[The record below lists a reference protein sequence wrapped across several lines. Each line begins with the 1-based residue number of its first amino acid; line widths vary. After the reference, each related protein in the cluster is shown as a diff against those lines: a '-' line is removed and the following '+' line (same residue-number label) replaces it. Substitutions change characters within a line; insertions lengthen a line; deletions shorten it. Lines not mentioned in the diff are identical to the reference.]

1 MITSRYRVAYFVS
14 HPIQYQAPMLR
25 YINDHSDI
33 DIEVFFMSDFS
44 VRGYR
49 DEGFG
54 GITVKW
60 DVPLLEG
67 YKHEFLPVWG
77 KRGAV
82 SSLSPF
88 CHSVFS
94 RLRAG
99 RFDAVWCHG
108 WAQVTTLQAILA
120 ARLLKIPVLLRAD
133 TQRGNAFRRPA
144 TRAIKEKALRTI
156 FSWAS
161 GLLAVGSRNREY
173 YLYYGV
179 PENKIYHV
187 PYAVDNDFFQ
197 QKVALAKPNRDTLRA
212 ELGLSADRP
221 VILYVSKLNAQ
232 KRAHDV
238 LEAYIRLSK
247 NDSTEPEP
255 YLLFVGDGV
264 GKAEIEAR
272 ASATGWSSVKFL
284 GFKNQSELPPL
295 FDLCDVFVLASERE
309 AWGLVVNEVMN
320 AGKPVI
326 ITEGVGAAPDLVRDG
341 VNGFVTPV
349 GDIACLADRLRRI
362 TSDATLRDKMGA
374 ASLEI
379 ISEWDFRADV
389 AGLTAAL
396 CAVTGRGETAT
407 S

>member
-1 MITSRYRVAYFVS
+1 MITNRYRVAYFVS

-25 YINDHSDI
+25 YIADHSDI
-33 DIEVFFMSDFS
+33 DVEVFFISDFS
-44 VRGYR
+44 IRGYR

-77 KRGAV
+77 RRGEV

-88 CHSVFS
+88 CHGVFS
-94 RLRAG
+94 RLRRG
-99 RFDAVWCHG
+99 HFDAVWCHG

-120 ARLLKIPVLLRAD
+120 ARLLKIPVLLRCDA
-133 TQRGNAFRRPA
+133 QIVSALRRPA
-144 TRAIKEKALRTI
+144 TRVIKEKSLRTI

-161 GLLAVGSRNREY
+161 GLLAVGLHNRAY
-173 YLYYGV
+173 YSHYGV
-179 PENKIYHV
+179 PDDKIYSV

-197 QKVALAKPNRDTLRA
+197 RKVALAKPNRETLRA
-212 ELGLSADRP
+212 ELGLTAHRP
-221 VILYVSKLNAQ
+221 VILYVSKFESR
-232 KRAHDV
+232 KRANDL
-238 LEAYIRLSK
+238 LEAYTRLSE
-247 NDSTEPEP
+247 DGRVEPEP

-264 GKAEIEAR
+264 ER
-272 ASATGWSSVKFL
+272 AGMETRAAATGWSSIKFL
-284 GFKNQSELPPL
+284 GFKNQSELPAL
-295 FDLCDVFVLASERE
+295 FDLCDVFALVSERE
-309 AWGLVVNEVMN
+309 PWGLIVNEVMN

-326 ITEGVGAAPDLVRDG
+326 VSEGVGAAPDLVRDG

-349 GDIACLADRLRRI
+349 GDIACLADRLRRV

-379 ISEWDFRADV
+379 INGYDFRADV
-389 AGLTAAL
+389 AGLTSAL
-396 CAVTGRGETAT
+396 RSVTGRGAAVEP
-407 S
+407 